1 MKRKFYIFNYIFIVS
16 VLLNFETGCTEKDLT
31 KIKTEPYPVR
41 SEMIIDSGS
50 KKINSKSAEEI
61 VKDMGFGW
69 NLGNTL
75 DATVVLLN
83 GGLSTETTWGMPK
96 TTQAMIKDLKQ
107 KGIKTIRI
115 PVSWHNHII
124 NRQYTIDPKWMLR
137 VKEIVDW
144 AIEEDMYVIINCH
157 HDNNLIANTCNFG
170 NGYYPAKKCSEES
183 KLFLSNIW
191 FQICLAFNDGYDEHL
206 IFETMNEPRL
216 AALSNEWWF
225 NEGDP
230 SGTEAVKIINEYNQL
245 ILNVIRASGG
255 NNSER
260 IVMFPSYAANPQLA
274 MYQDFKVPQD
284 SSENKLILS
293 AHMYTPYDFAMGEG
307 RDKFDESV
315 KNDLTAILNGV
326 KYKFQDNGIP
336 VVIGEMGAT
345 NKNNDA
351 ERAKWFAYFVGTA
364 KDYGMACIVWDNMS
378 PNNSQKSE
386 RYGYYDR
393 RNLKWYFPEVIQAAI
408 DAAK

>member
-1 MKRKFYIFNYIFIVS
+1 
-16 VLLNFETGCTEKDLT
+16 
-31 KIKTEPYPVR
+31 
-41 SEMIIDSGS
+41 
-50 KKINSKSAEEI
+50 
-61 VKDMGFGW
+61 MGFGW

-83 GGLSTETTWGMPK
+83 GGLSTETAWGMPK

-345 NKNNDA
+345 NKDNDKDR
-351 ERAKWFAYFVGTA
+351 EEWFSYFVSTA
-364 KDYGMACIVWDNMS
+364 KEYGMACIVWDNMS
-378 PNNSQKSE
+378 PNNTQKSE
-386 RYGYYDR
+386 RYGFYDR
-393 RNLKWYFPEVIQAAI
+393 RNLKWYFPEIIQAAI